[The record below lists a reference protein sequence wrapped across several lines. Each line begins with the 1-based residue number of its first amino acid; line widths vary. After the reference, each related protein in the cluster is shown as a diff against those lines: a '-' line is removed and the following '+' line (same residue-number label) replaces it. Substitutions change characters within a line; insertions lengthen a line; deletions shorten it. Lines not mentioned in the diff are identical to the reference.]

1 MVRGSEAFFFDYG
14 SRGSEA
20 FIFNRFDHTP
30 HQDSKGGARGAAG
43 AGARGNPHHPL
54 RKGGPVYLGFL
65 QYGPTLY

>member
-1 MVRGSEAFFFDYG
+1 MANVIGYEIQFRNHLHLAPRDYV
-14 SRGSEA
+14 
-20 FIFNRFDHTP
+20 HTP

-65 QYGPTLY
+65 QYGTL